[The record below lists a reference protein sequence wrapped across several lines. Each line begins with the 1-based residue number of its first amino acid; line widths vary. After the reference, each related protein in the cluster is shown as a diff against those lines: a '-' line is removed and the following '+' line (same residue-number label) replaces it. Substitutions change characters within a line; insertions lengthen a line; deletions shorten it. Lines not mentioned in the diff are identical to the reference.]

1 MATAR
6 PKNAARS
13 APGRKESHTSERILD
28 IAERLVQTRGFNN
41 FSYADIASELGI
53 TTASLHYHF
62 PGKAELGQALITRYA
77 QRFSQALSQIEE
89 DQRDAR
95 AKLHAY
101 ASLYADVLRGK
112 RMCMCGILAA
122 EYQTLPKPMR
132 SEVIRFFDDN
142 QQWLSHLLIEGQS
155 DHTLNFNGAV
165 EDVAQNIL
173 GTLEGAML
181 VARPYGDLHR
191 FNAAANQLLASLTD
205 SDQTTRKRRS
215 SLRETPSRRA

>member
-1 MATAR
+1 MAVAR
-6 PKNAARS
+6 PKKAARS
-13 APGRKESHTSERILD
+13 APGRKESQTSERILD

-62 PGKAELGQALITRYA
+62 PGKAELGHALITRYA
-77 QRFSQALSQIEE
+77 QRFSQALSQI
-89 DQRDAR
+89 DQGQPNAR
-95 AKLHAY
+95 AKLEAY
-101 ASLYADVLRGK
+101 AGLYADVLRGK

-142 QQWLSHLLIEGQS
+142 QEWLSRLLTEGQT
-155 DHTLNFNGAV
+155 DRTLNFTGAV
-165 EDVAQNIL
+165 QDVAQNIL
-173 GTLEGAML
+173 STLEGAML

-191 FNAAANQLLASLTD
+191 FNAAANQLLASLGNTD
-205 SDQTTRKRRS
+205 PTPRKRRS
-215 SLRETPSRRA
+215 TPSHR